1 MFVILSRVKVFL
13 PAILPTLILSAS
25 FSGDIS
31 LLVVSG
37 GIRPPK
43 FILSTPSVPFLSAKS
58 VSLACKTPH
67 NSVATTEET
76 IIKLFLF

>member
-13 PAILPTLILSAS
+13 LGIFPTLILSAS
-25 FSGDIS
+25 FSGDLS
-31 LLVVSG
+31 LLVVRG
-37 GIRPPK
+37 AITAK
-43 FILSTPSVPFLSAKS
+43 FILSTPNALFLSAKS
-58 VSLACKTPH
+58 DSPACKTPH